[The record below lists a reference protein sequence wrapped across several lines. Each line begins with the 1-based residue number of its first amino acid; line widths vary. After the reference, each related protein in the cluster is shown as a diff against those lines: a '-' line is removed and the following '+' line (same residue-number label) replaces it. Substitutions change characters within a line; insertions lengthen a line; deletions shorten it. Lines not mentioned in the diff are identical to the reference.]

1 MLTLGVLGSGSG
13 GNSFVISNGKT
24 AIAVD
29 AGFSGREQEQ
39 RMRQLDLTSGKL
51 QAVLL
56 THEHTD
62 HYQGCRVWCDRLGIP
77 LYASCGTGN
86 YLAGHAKLPRKMVCF
101 EHDRPFEIGDFL
113 ICPFPVPHDAC
124 DPVGFSVH
132 CDGVKLGIATDL
144 GEISPVVA
152 ENLRDCDGLVI
163 ECNYEMSRLRDSDRH
178 ERLKRRIASRTGHL
192 EINDTKNA
200 LPQLITDRTHLLL
213 YSHLSCECN
222 SPELAENSGREALR
236 QLGRTDIVFSVIPQH
251 RALGKFIFSD
261 GEVAFV
267 EANTD
272 AE

>member
-13 GNSFVISNGKT
+13 GNSFIISDGKT

-29 AGFSGREQEQ
+29 AGFSCREQEL
-39 RMRQLDLTSGKL
+39 RMRQLNLKSEKL
-51 QAVLL
+51 RAVLL

-62 HYQGCRVWCDRLGIP
+62 HYQGCRVWCDRLNIP

-86 YLAGHAKLPRKMVCF
+86 YLAEHTKLPRKLVCF

-132 CDGVKLGIATDL
+132 CGDFKLGIATDL

-152 ENLRDCDGLVI
+152 ENLRDCDGLII
-163 ECNYEMSRLRDSDRH
+163 ECNYEKTMLRDSDRN
-178 ERLKRRIASRTGHL
+178 ERLKRRIAGRHGHL

-200 LPQLITDRTHLLL
+200 LPQLITDRTRLLL
-213 YSHLSCECN
+213 YSHLSRECN
-222 SPELAENSGREALR
+222 SPDLAESSGREVLR
-236 QLGRTDIVFSVIPQH
+236 QLGRTDIVFSLIPQH
-251 RALGKFIFSD
+251 RALGKFIFSA

-267 EANTD
+267 EAIAD